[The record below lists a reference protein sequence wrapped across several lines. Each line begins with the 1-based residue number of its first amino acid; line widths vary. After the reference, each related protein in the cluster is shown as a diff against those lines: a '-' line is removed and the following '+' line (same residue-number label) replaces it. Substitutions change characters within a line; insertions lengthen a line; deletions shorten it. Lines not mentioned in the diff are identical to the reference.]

1 MKKNNLFPKFTNLNT
16 CLIVF
21 FFVNIF
27 SAKAQEDE
35 SKHLFARISG
45 VSKRTVET
53 QRYRLSKKINLP
65 QGEDLNTYIITL

>member
-35 SKHLFARISG
+35 SLKIERFIYNTELLRINEKG
-45 VSKRTVET
+45 VIIP
-53 QRYRLSKKINLP
+53 QLDRY
-65 QGEDLNTYIITL
+65 